1 MKSFLIV
8 GMGSFGHHLCR
19 ALADQKCEVMVAD
32 QVSDT
37 LEDLLPLVVS
47 AKVGD
52 CTNEEV
58 LRSFD
63 IPSFDACFVCLGD
76 SNVLGSLQITSLL
89 KELGAKK
96 VFSKADDDVQAK
108 FLLRNGADHVIYPE
122 QEVAVNLA
130 ISESS
135 DSIFDCISLTDEYSI
150 YELQPMDRW
159 IGKSLKELNFRV
171 KYNLTV
177 IAAMRDGI
185 IRPNLSPDYTFK
197 TDEHL
202 LVLGRIEDI
211 RKVVRRIVL
220 FLCEQRKKAEEKTQR
235 RIPAG
240 SLAIDCRL
248 VCFMISFLQ
257 NISAK
262 KPFRMCSTS
271 THERAFSL

>member
-8 GMGSFGHHLCR
+8 GLGSFGHHLCR
-19 ALADQKCEVMVAD
+19 ALAEQKCEVMVAD
-32 QVSDT
+32 QVSET

-108 FLLRNGADHVIYPE
+108 FLLRNGADEVIYPE
-122 QEVAVNLA
+122 LEVAVSLA
-130 ISESS
+130 VSESS
-135 DSIFDCISLTDEYSI
+135 DSIFDCIRLTADYSI
-150 YELQPMDRW
+150 YELQPLPRW
-159 IGKSLKELNFRV
+159 VGKSLKELNFRV

-177 IAAMRDGI
+177 IAAIRDGV
-185 IRPNLSPDYTFK
+185 IRPNLSPDYTFRE
-197 TDEHL
+197 DEHL

-211 RKVVRRIVL
+211 HRVIR
-220 FLCEQRKKAEEKTQR
+220 
-235 RIPAG
+235 
-240 SLAIDCRL
+240 
-248 VCFMISFLQ
+248 
-257 NISAK
+257 
-262 KPFRMCSTS
+262 
-271 THERAFSL
+271 